1 MPGSSVPWIKS
12 RVLCMSSAS
21 PDLSIVICTRNRADQ
36 LRGTLDSLMAMK
48 TTRAWE
54 AVLIDNASADGT
66 AEEVRRASE
75 VEPRIRYF
83 REERIGLGAA
93 RDRGWREARSGLI
106 SLTDDDCYVAED
118 YVDSVI
124 AAFEGR
130 PDVGVLGGRI
140 LLFDPEDARV
150 TIDERDYPV
159 EIAPHSFVVAGA
171 IKGAN
176 LSFRRE
182 ALEAIGGFDAGL
194 GAGTPFPCEDID
206 AVAAVLWA
214 GFKGRYD
221 PRPLVLHHHR
231 RREADV
237 PVLRAGYDR
246 GRGAYY
252 AKFLL
257 RPECR
262 RAYVAGWLGEVR
274 NNLNRAGLV
283 RLFRELRSAAA
294 YLQFRRKLLALI
306 ALTVPALALYGTA
319 ALATGARAVL
329 RPKPSRAAAEL

>member
-1 MPGSSVPWIKS
+1 MTSD
-12 RVLCMSSAS
+12 R

-36 LRGTLDSLMAMK
+36 LRGTLDSLMAMR
-48 TTRAWE
+48 TARAWE
-54 AVLIDNASADGT
+54 AILIDNASTDGT
-66 AEEVRRASE
+66 ADKIRRASE
-75 VEPRIRYF
+75 IEPRIRYF

-93 RDRGWREARSGLI
+93 RDRGWREARSDLVT
-106 SLTDDDCYVAED
+106 LTDDDCYVAED
-118 YVDSVI
+118 YVDAI
-124 AAFEGR
+124 LAAFDGR
-130 PDVGVLGGRI
+130 PDIGVLGGRI
-140 LLFDPEDARV
+140 LLFDPADARV
-150 TIDERDYPV
+150 TIDERDYAV
-159 EIAPHSFVVAGA
+159 EIAPYSFVIAGA

-182 ALEAIGGFDAGL
+182 ALQAIGGFDPEL

-221 PRPLVLHHHR
+221 PRPLVRHHHR
-231 RREADV
+231 RRPPDV
-237 PVLRAGYDR
+237 PRLRAGYDR

-262 RAYVAGWLGEVR
+262 RAYAAGWLGEVR
-274 NNLNRAGLV
+274 NNLDRAGLAQ
-283 RLFRELRSAAA
+283 LSRELRAAAA
-294 YLQFRRKLLALI
+294 YLRSRRKMMPLI
-306 ALTVPALALYGTA
+306 ALTLPALALYGTA

-329 RPKPSRAAAEL
+329 KPRTSRATAEL

>member
-21 PDLSIVICTRNRADQ
+21 PVLSIVICTRNRADQ
-36 LRGTLDSLMAMK
+36 LRGTLDSLIAMK
-48 TTRAWE
+48 TRRAWE
-54 AVLIDNASADGT
+54 AILIDNASTDGT
-66 AEEVRRASE
+66 AAEIRRASE
-75 VEPRIRYF
+75 MEPRIRYF

-93 RDRGWREARSGLI
+93 RDRGWREARSSLI

-118 YVDSVI
+118 YVDAVI

-176 LSFRRE
+176 LSFRRG
-182 ALEAIGGFDAGL
+182 ALEAIGGFDPEL
-194 GAGTPFPCEDID
+194 GAGTLFPCEDID

-237 PVLRAGYDR
+237 PRLRAGYDR

-294 YLQFRRKLLALI
+294 YLRCRRKLLALI

-329 RPKPSRAAAEL
+329 KPRPSGAAAEL

>member
-1 MPGSSVPWIKS
+1 
-12 RVLCMSSAS
+12 MSSAS
-21 PDLSIVICTRNRADQ
+21 PVLSIVICTRNRADQ
-36 LRGTLDSLMAMK
+36 LRGTLDSLVAM
-48 TTRAWE
+48 TTARTWE
-54 AVLIDNASADGT
+54 AILIDNASTDGT
-66 AEEVRRASE
+66 ADVIAEVSAM
-75 VEPRIRYF
+75 EPRIRYF
-83 REERIGLGAA
+83 REERVGLGAA
-93 RDRGWREARSGLI
+93 RDRGWREARSSLV
-106 SLTDDDCYVAED
+106 SLTDDDCYLAED
-118 YVDSVI
+118 YVDSVVS
-124 AAFEGR
+124 AFEGR

-140 LLFDPEDARV
+140 LLFDPADARI

-159 EIAPHSFVVAGA
+159 EIAPYSFVVAGA

-182 ALEAIGGFDAGL
+182 ALQAIGGFDPGL

-206 AVAAVLWA
+206 AVAGVLWA

-237 PVLRAGYDR
+237 PHLRAGYDR

-262 RAYVAGWLGEVR
+262 RAYAAGWWGEVR
-274 NNLNRAGLV
+274 GNLNGPGLT
-283 RLFRELRSAAA
+283 RLSRELCSAAA
-294 YLQFRRKLLALI
+294 YLRSQRKVGPLVALV
-306 ALTVPALALYGTA
+306 LPALALYGTA

-329 RPKPSRAAAEL
+329 KAKPSGAAAEL

>member
-1 MPGSSVPWIKS
+1 
-12 RVLCMSSAS
+12 MSSGS
-21 PDLSIVICTRNRADQ
+21 PALSIVICTRNRADQ

-48 TTRAWE
+48 TARTWE
-54 AVLIDNASADGT
+54 AILIDNASTDRTADVI
-66 AEEVRRASE
+66 AEASA
-75 VEPRIRYF
+75 VEPCIRYV

-93 RDRGWREARSGLI
+93 RDRGWREARSSLV
-106 SLTDDDCYVAED
+106 SLTDDDCYLAED
-118 YVDSVI
+118 YVDAVV
-124 AAFEGR
+124 AAFDGR

-140 LLFDPEDARV
+140 LLFDPADARI
-150 TIDERDYPV
+150 TIDEREYPV
-159 EIAPHSFVVAGA
+159 EIAPYSFVVAGA

-182 ALEAIGGFDAGL
+182 ALQAIDGFDPEL

-206 AVAAVLWA
+206 AVAGVLWA
-214 GFKGRYD
+214 GFQGRYD

-237 PVLRAGYDR
+237 PHLRAGYDR

-262 RAYVAGWLGEVR
+262 RAYAAGWWSEVR
-274 NNLNRAGLV
+274 NNLNRPGLT
-283 RLFRELRSAAA
+283 RLSRELRSAAA
-294 YLQFRRKLLALI
+294 YLRSRRKMGPLVALAL
-306 ALTVPALALYGTA
+306 PAMALYGTA

-329 RPKPSRAAAEL
+329 KPRPSGATAEL

>member
-1 MPGSSVPWIKS
+1 MSSV
-12 RVLCMSSAS
+12 S
-21 PDLSIVICTRNRADQ
+21 PDLSIVICTRNRAGQ

-48 TTRAWE
+48 TARRWE
-54 AVLIDNASADGT
+54 AILIDNASTDGT
-66 AEEVRRASE
+66 ADVIRRASE
-75 VEPRIRYF
+75 LEPRIRYF

-93 RDRGWREARSGLI
+93 RDRGWREARSALI

-118 YVDSVI
+118 YVDAVVTV
-124 AAFEGR
+124 FESR

-140 LLFDPEDARV
+140 LLFDPEDARI

-159 EIAPHSFVVAGA
+159 ELAPQSFVLAGA
-171 IKGAN
+171 LKGAN

-182 ALEAIGGFDAGL
+182 ALQEIGGFDPEL
-194 GAGTPFPCEDID
+194 GAGTQFPCEDID

-214 GFKGRYD
+214 GFQGRYD
-221 PRPLVLHHHR
+221 PRPLVHHHHHR
-231 RREADV
+231 RLPDV
-237 PVLRAGYDR
+237 PRLRAGYDR

-262 RAYVAGWLGEVR
+262 RAYAAGWLSEVR
-274 NNLNRAGLV
+274 KNLNGEGLA

-294 YLQFRRKLLALI
+294 YLGTHRKIVPLV
-306 ALTVPALALYGTA
+306 ALTLPALAVYGTA
-319 ALATGARAVL
+319 ALAAGARAVL
-329 RPKPSRAAAEL
+329 KPKPDSATAEL